1 MSNERN
7 VTIAQACIARAMIKA
22 MGMQA
27 ENQQRAACDQS
38 PAYVESHFLNVIEE
52 EGIGWNAIIGLLD
65 QE

>member
-27 ENQQRAACDQS
+27 ENQDRVARGLV
-38 PAYVESHFLNVIEE
+38 PAYVEEQFIGVIQE
-52 EGIGWNAIIGLLD
+52 EGIGWNQIMGLLD
-65 QE
+65 Q